1 MKVLK
6 RYLAITLAVVLALT
20 AVPMGAAAAK
30 KAPLAMSRKSVS
42 VVEGKKTTIK
52 LKRATKNTK
61 VIWKTSNKKVVK
73 ITKKVSKG
81 KNVSATIQ
89 GVKPGKANITATYK
103 AGGKKTR
110 LICKVTVKLNKNI
123 SVTEGKT
130 AKIKVANATSKT
142 KATFATSNAKVVKI
156 VKQVKKG
163 KKAAVTIKGMKA
175 GKAKITIT
183 NKIGKKKTK
192 VVYKVT
198 VLRKSAGGDQ
208 PIVPDEPIVPVEPSS
223 DMKAILNAIVIPNA
237 NDIRGNI
244 TLPTEV
250 NGAVITWK
258 SSNPAVVTDK
268 DANGKA
274 AGVVTRGTADQ
285 KITLTA
291 TAKKGTET
299 ATKTIELTVKAASK
313 ALTPQDYAGYLF
325 GHFIGEGGA
334 DQEQIY
340 FALSEDGLNFT
351 DMNNAQPVLTSTV
364 GELGVRDP
372 YIYRSPEGDR
382 FFLIATDLSIY
393 HRGGWKKNEQGYYD
407 PSTTGSHYLVLWES
421 TDLVNWGTPKHIKV
435 APENA
440 GMAWAPEMIYNDK
453 TGEYII
459 FFASSIMNPETKYKA
474 KPNAI
479 YYVATRDFVNFS
491 DTRLLID
498 NQMDN
503 QEGDQGREIIDTT
516 IIKIGDMY
524 YSASKD
530 GDNAEKNG
538 GIRVMKNDDLMDTAG
553 WEKVYDLDELN
564 LDLSG
569 LRINKLDNS
578 TLEGPE
584 FFLFNQKDWADPNV
598 PEYGLFADQYS
609 VGAGY
614 LPIVTTDIE
623 DVENANN
630 SWKILKSGDYSFDLL
645 KKRHGTILSLTREEL
660 DRIKAAFPNSEEHL
674 AQKEVQKIANEV
686 NIPNSNNVRGNIT
699 LLKEL
704 NGATITWKSSAPA
717 VITDK
722 EADGKAAG
730 VVTRGEKDQR
740 VTLTATITKGG
751 ISIEKNI
758 RVTVKAAPKEI
769 TEDDYAGYLF
779 GHFIGERGA
788 DQEQIYFAL
797 SEDRLNF
804 TDMNNAKPVLTS
816 TVGEL
821 GVRDPYLYRSPEGDR
836 FFLIATD
843 LSIYHRGGWK
853 KNEQGYYDPSTTGS
867 HYLVLWESTD
877 LVNWGTPKHIKVAP
891 ENAGMAWAPEMIYND
906 KTGEYI
912 IFFASSIMNPETKYK
927 AKPNAIYYVATRD
940 FVNFSDTRL
949 LIDNQMD
956 NQEGDQGREIIDTT
970 IIKIGDMYYS
980 ASKDGDNAEKNGGI
994 RVMKN
999 DDLMDTA
1006 GWEKVYDLD
1015 ELNLDL
1021 SGLRINKLDN
1031 STLEGPE
1038 FFQLNK
1044 RDWAKPNVPEYGL
1057 FADQYSVGAG
1067 YLPIVTTNIEDADN
1081 SKNSW
1086 KILKS
1091 GDYSFDKLKKR
1102 HGTILSLTQE
1112 ELERVKKAYP
1122 NAEG

>member
-61 VIWKTSNKKVVK
+61 VTWKTSNKKVVK

-89 GVKPGKANITATYK
+89 GVKPGKASITATYK

-130 AKIKVANATSKT
+130 AKIKVANATKKT
-142 KATFATSNAKVVKI
+142 KATFATSNAKVVRI

-163 KKAAVTIKGMKA
+163 QKAAVTIKGLKA
-175 GKAKITIT
+175 GKAKLTIT

-192 VVYKVT
+192 IVYRVT
-198 VLRKSAGGDQ
+198 VRPKASGGDQ
-208 PIVPDEPIVPVEPSS
+208 PIVPEEPVVPEGPSS
-223 DMKAILNAIVIPNA
+223 DMQATLNAIVIPNA

-250 NGAVITWK
+250 NGAAITWK

-291 TAKKGTET
+291 TVKKGTET
-299 ATKTIELTVKAASK
+299 ATKTIQITVKAAPK
-313 ALTPQDYAGYLF
+313 ALTPEAYAGYLF

-351 DMNNAQPVLTSTV
+351 DMNNAKPVLTSTV

-503 QEGDQGREIIDTT
+503 LEGDKGREIIDTT

-538 GIRVMKNDDLMDTAG
+538 GIRIMKNDDLMDTAG

-584 FFLFNQKDWADPNV
+584 FFQLNKKDWANPNV

-614 LPIVTTDIE
+614 LPIVTTNIE

-630 SWKILKSGDYSFDLL
+630 SWKILKSDDYSFDLL
-645 KKRHGTILSLTREEL
+645 KKRHGTILSLTQEEL
-660 DRIKAAFPNSEEHL
+660 DRVKAAFPNSEEHL
-674 AQKEVQKIANEV
+674 AEKEVQKIANKLT
-686 NIPNSNNVRGNIT
+686 IPNSNNVRGNIT
-699 LLKEL
+699 LLEEL
-704 NGATITWKSSAPA
+704 DGATITWKSSNPA
-717 VITDK
+717 VVTDQ
-722 EADGKAAG
+722 EADGMAAG

-740 VTLTATITKGG
+740 VTLTATITRGE

-804 TDMNNAKPVLTS
+804 TDMNNAKPVLNS

-867 HYLVLWESTD
+867 HYLVLWESAD

-956 NQEGDQGREIIDTT
+956 NLEGDKGREIIDTT

-994 RVMKN
+994 RIMKN

-1044 RDWAKPNVPEYGL
+1044 KDWANPNVPEYGL

-1081 SKNSW
+1081 ANNSW

-1091 GDYSFDKLKKR
+1091 GEYSFDKLKKR
-1102 HGTILSLTQE
+1102 HGTILRLTQE
-1112 ELERVKKAYP
+1112 ELDRVKEAYP
-1122 NAEG
+1122 NE